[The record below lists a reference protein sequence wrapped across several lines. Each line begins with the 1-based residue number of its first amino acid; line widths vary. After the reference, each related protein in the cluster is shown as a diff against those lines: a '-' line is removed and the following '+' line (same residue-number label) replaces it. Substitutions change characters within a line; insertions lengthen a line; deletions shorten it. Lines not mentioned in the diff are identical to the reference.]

1 MQKQCWNPLS
11 KIVKISHQLLSI
23 VNAQFVT
30 TTNNCALLLKR
41 AVIKKVATGQKKCNK
56 MNLEQRDVREVVFVL
71 CTLYF
76 VHTRVVP
83 GTHTP

>member
-1 MQKQCWNPLS
+1 
-11 KIVKISHQLLSI
+11 
-23 VNAQFVT
+23 VT

-71 CTLYF
+71 CTLYT
-76 VHTRVVP
+76 HVVP
-83 GTHTP
+83 GTHTLYPVLLYTLLYTSVYKVYGIYYKHL